1 MHQYKYK
8 YTSINNER
16 TKNDDK
22 VLTELVTNEVQNS
35 KPLIKKLISHYQLVS
50 AKNGFDV
57 G

>member
-16 TKNDDK
+16 RKNDDK

-35 KPLIKKLISHYQLVS
+35 KPLIKKHISHYQLVS

>member
-16 TKNDDK
+16 RKNDDK

-35 KPLIKKLISHYQLVS
+35 KTLIKKHINHYQLVS
-50 AKNGFDV
+50 SKNGFDV

>member
-16 TKNDDK
+16 RKNDDK